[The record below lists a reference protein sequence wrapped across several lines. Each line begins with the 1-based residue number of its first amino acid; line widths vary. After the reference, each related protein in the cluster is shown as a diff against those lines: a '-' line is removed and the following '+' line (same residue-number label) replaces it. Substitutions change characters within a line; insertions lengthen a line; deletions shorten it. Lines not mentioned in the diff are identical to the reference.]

1 MITSKYIEEW
11 DITIVMV
18 YHWALEKR
26 KLDYHHGR
34 DFHSD
39 VNSHLTELFSHLE
52 LQVLEAFETLRE
64 PTREELKVLIDLA
77 AVKSAEWQQ
86 IFQLAFN
93 KRLILPT
100 AWLES
105 FLLEIFS
112 E

>member
-39 VNSHLTELFSHLE
+39 VNSLLTELFSPLE
-52 LQVLEAFETLRE
+52 LQVLETFETLKE
-64 PTREELKVLIDLA
+64 PTRVELELLRDLA
-77 AVKSAEWQQ
+77 AFKSIEWL
-86 IFQLAFN
+86 QLIQLVLN
-93 KRLILPT
+93 KRLTFPT
-100 AWLES
+100 TWLES